1 MCKVYVCVAA
11 ELMCIYILT
20 NTQAHTSA
28 IIICFSHTA
37 TSLHWNRYIWF
48 TILFICY
55 QHFQVQTPNSFPI
68 CIVEDI
74 YIYDSIVTSTCTCI
88 FLPTCTCR
96 FIAEVKVF
104 LWFSFGSVGL
114 YQKDS
119 YCVMRQNNINSI
131 SSFIFSENV
140 FSTYV

>member
-1 MCKVYVCVAA
+1 MCSIRVNVY
-11 ELMCIYILT
+11 IYSNKYPGT
-20 NTQAHTSA
+20 Y
-28 IIICFSHTA
+28 ICHNKMLFTHCYIFTLK
-37 TSLHWNRYIWF
+37 SLRWF

-68 CIVEDI
+68 CIVEDM

-88 FLPTCTCR
+88 FLPTCR

-140 FSTYV
+140 FLHISRHL